1 MSRTTPLLTLSLW
14 LASSAA
20 MATTEIDVAFMV
32 TQKTLD
38 TYGREAVFNTLQ
50 TQIDTANTLFNAG
63 IPGLDVKFVAKAI
76 QPYDG
81 VLDETTD
88 GCANYGK
95 ANAGGFVETLTDS
108 GHYTKTPVYYP
119 LGQKDLCLT
128 SDEQTLVAD
137 TATISGADFIVAV
150 DSYGS
155 GNVTAQANPAAG
167 ITFHYPLSAYRDF
180 VLAHEMGHLLGLID
194 LFDYPA
200 QYDCSGAE
208 AGRLMCASKSS
219 TAISAAD
226 SASAAKLFSD
236 TERAVVKQM
245 INITDRQPNDVS
257 IIGLSSQVIGA
268 GAGLATARDAGD
280 RVITL
285 AVDNTTLSESNPKAT
300 FTVTMSS
307 AATEPVLVNVYSSA
321 VNSTAGTEYLDNVA
335 QGITLAAGE
344 TSKTFTLTANQLS
357 GFTGT
362 KTVSVGVFSA
372 AGATVAA
379 NSDMDITLTG
389 SQSSSG
395 GGSSGS
401 ASGGSGG
408 GAINWLLLTLL
419 AGLTAGRRRLRQ

>member
-50 TQIDTANTLFNAG
+50 THIDTANTLFNAG

-88 GCANYGK
+88 GCANNGK
-95 ANAGGFVETLTDS
+95 ANSGAFVETLTNS
-108 GHYTKTPVYYP
+108 GHYTKTPVYYA
-119 LGQKDLCLT
+119 LGLNDLCLT

-137 TATISGADFIVAV
+137 TGTISGADFIVAV
-150 DSYGS
+150 DSITPGS
-155 GNVTAQANPAAG
+155 DNAVANPAAG
-167 ITFHYPLSAYRDF
+167 ITMHYPRIAATSRDY
-180 VLAHEMGHLLGLID
+180 VLAHEMGHLLGLGD
-194 LFDYPA
+194 L
-200 QYDCSGAE
+200 YDNAANECATTN
-208 AGRLMCASKSS
+208 AGRLMCDNTPNANTATDAAS
-219 TAISAAD
+219 
-226 SASAAKLFSD
+226 LFSD

-257 IIGLSSQVIGA
+257 IVGLSSQVIGA

-321 VNSTAGTEYLDNVA
+321 VNSTAGTEYLDDVA

-362 KTVSVGVFSA
+362 KMVSVGVFSA

-401 ASGGSGG
+401 ATGGSGG